1 MPDQNS
7 FSLGPELKSGDDQQ
21 ILLEW
26 VTTTYLV
33 AELRR
38 VWERNRLTPECK
50 LNWYRELWT
59 VLKLLESCRR
69 PGRDGPDDLGEEVVI
84 TKRQRRA

>member
-7 FSLGPELKSGDDQQ
+7 FSLGPELKFGNDQQ
-21 ILLEW
+21 IILEW

-33 AELRR
+33 SELPR
-38 VWERNRLTPECK
+38 VLERYRLTPECK

-59 VLKLLESCRR
+59 VRKLLESCRR

>member
-7 FSLGPELKSGDDQQ
+7 FSLGPELKFGNDQQ
-21 ILLEW
+21 IILEW

-33 AELRR
+33 SELPR
-38 VWERNRLTPECK
+38 VLERYRLTPECK

-69 PGRDGPDDLGEEVVI
+69 PGWDGPDDLGEEVVI
-84 TKRQRRA
+84 TKRQRQA

>member
-1 MPDQNS
+1 MSDQSS
-7 FSLGPELKSGDDQQ
+7 FSLGPELKSGDDEQ
-21 ILLEW
+21 IILEW

-33 AELRR
+33 AELRC
-38 VWERNRLTPECK
+38 VLERKRLTPECK
-50 LNWYRELWT
+50 LNWYQEFWT

>member
-7 FSLGPELKSGDDQQ
+7 FSLGPELKFGNDQQ
-21 ILLEW
+21 IILEW

-33 AELRR
+33 SELPR
-38 VWERNRLTPECK
+38 VLERYRLTPECK

-69 PGRDGPDDLGEEVVI
+69 PGRDGPDDFGEEVVI